1 MMIKT
6 ARPSKPDYLRRLVA
20 RALYGSAPYAWMLG
34 MRPPADLVATPAQPW
49 SGDSAR
55 GAQILKGDV
64 AFNGESRP
72 ADAHLWDTT
81 EASEAWLTALHGFTW
96 LADLHA
102 VSSDPARRRGR
113 ELMAEWI
120 DRHAGWSELAW
131 RADILAAR
139 VIAWIAE
146 HDFFCASADDAF
158 RDAYLLSLSRQVR
171 HLFRIAPGPQRG
183 VPRLVLIKA
192 TIYGAVALPNSAAR
206 LERAMALLDQEL
218 RRQIHPDGG
227 HIERNPSAQLAALR
241 VLVDIRAC
249 LTAGRK
255 EIPVTLQG
263 AIDRM
268 APALRAMRHA
278 DGGLAAFNGA
288 TGEEAWR
295 VDAVLTQA
303 DAPGR
308 APDELRYTGFQRLR
322 AGRTLIIADTGA
334 PPPEGFDRAAHAGA
348 LAFEM
353 DVGKER
359 LIVNCGAHATEGEG
373 PWALAQRATAAH
385 STLILGDTNSSE
397 IKADGTIGRRIRHM
411 TCSREAVNGAV
422 LVDASHDGY
431 QAPFGVIHR
440 RRLFLSSD
448 GHDVR
453 GEDSVTGRGG
463 CAFAVRF
470 HLHPEVSASLT
481 GTDNAVLLRLP
492 GGGGWRFQVS
502 GGTLALAESVHLGRR
517 EEVRRAEQIEVR
529 GQAADGGAV
538 IKWAFKRI
546 GDE

>member
-1 MMIKT
+1 MMAKT
-6 ARPSKPDYLRRLVA
+6 VRSIKPDHLRRLVA
-20 RALYGSAPYAWMLG
+20 HMLYGSTPYVWTLG
-34 MRPPADLVATPAQPW
+34 MRAPADLVATPAQPW

-55 GAQILKGDV
+55 GAQILKGNV
-64 AFNGESRP
+64 EFNGESHP
-72 ADAHLWDTT
+72 ADANLWDTT
-81 EASEAWLTALHGFTW
+81 ESSESWRAALHGFAW

-102 VSSDPARRRGR
+102 IGSDPARRRGR

-120 DRHAGWSELAW
+120 HRYPGWNKLAW
-131 RADILAAR
+131 RADVLATR

-146 HDFFCASADDAF
+146 HDFFCASADDIF
-158 RDAYLLSLSRQVR
+158 RDAYLLSLARQVR
-171 HLFRIAPGPQRG
+171 HLFRIAPGAQRG
-183 VPRLVLIKA
+183 VPRLVLVKA
-192 TIYGAVALPNSAAR
+192 AVYGAVALPDSAAR
-206 LERAMALLDQEL
+206 LERAMTLLDQEL

-241 VLVDIRAC
+241 TLVDIRAC

-288 TGEEAWR
+288 IGEDAWR

-308 APDELRYTGFQRLR
+308 APDELRYAGFQRLR

-334 PPPEGFDRAAHAGA
+334 PPPEGFDRSAHAGA

-359 LIVNCGAHATEGEG
+359 LVVNCGAHAAGEEGA
-373 PWALAQRATAAH
+373 WALAQRATAAH
-385 STLILGDTNSSE
+385 STVTVGDTNSSE
-397 IKADGTIGRRIRHM
+397 VRSDGTIGRRIRHV
-411 TCSREAVNGAV
+411 TCARESVNGAI

-431 QAPFGVIHR
+431 QVPFGVIHR

-453 GEDSVTGRGG
+453 GEDSLTGRGG
-463 CAFAVRF
+463 CDFALRF

-492 GGGGWRFQVS
+492 SGGGWRFQAA
-502 GGTLALAESVHLGRR
+502 GGALNLAESVHLGQRG
-517 EEVRRAEQIEVR
+517 EVRRTEQIEIR
-529 GQAADGGAV
+529 GRTDDNGAIV
-538 IKWAFKRI
+538 KWTFKRI

>member
-1 MMIKT
+1 MMGKT
-6 ARPSKPDYLRRLVA
+6 APLAKPDYVRRLVA
-20 RALYGSAPYAWMLG
+20 RMFYASAPYTWTLG
-34 MRPPADLVATPAQPW
+34 MRPPADLVATPLQPW
-49 SGDSAR
+49 SGDSTR
-55 GAQILKGDV
+55 GAQILKGNV
-64 AFNGESRP
+64 EFNGESHP
-72 ADAHLWDTT
+72 AGASLWDAIET
-81 EASEAWLTALHGFTW
+81 SESWRATLHGFAW

-102 VSSDPARRRGR
+102 IGSDPARRRGR

-120 DRHAGWSELAW
+120 LRHPGWGELTW
-131 RADILAAR
+131 RADVLASR

-171 HLFRIAPGPQRG
+171 HLFRIAPGSQRG
-183 VPRLVLIKA
+183 LPRLILVKA
-192 TIYGAVALPNSAAR
+192 AIYGAVALPNSAAR

-227 HIERNPSAQLAALR
+227 HIERNPSVQLAALR
-241 VLVDIRAC
+241 ALVDIRAC

-288 TGEEAWR
+288 AGEDTWR

-322 AGRTLIIADTGA
+322 AGRTLIIADTGP

-359 LIVNCGAHATEGEG
+359 LIVNCGAHATDGEG

-385 STLILGDTNSSE
+385 STLTVGDTNSSE
-397 IKADGTIGRRIRHM
+397 IKSDGMIGRRVRHV
-411 TCSREAVNGAV
+411 TCSREVVNGAI

-431 QAPFGVIHR
+431 QAPFGMIHR

-453 GEDSVTGRGG
+453 GEDSLIGRGV
-463 CAFAVRF
+463 CDFAARF

-492 GGGGWRFQVS
+492 SGGGWRFQVS
-502 GGTLALAESVHLGRR
+502 GGAVGLAESVHLGRR
-517 EEVRRAEQIEVR
+517 DEVRRAEQIEVR
-529 GQAADGGAV
+529 GRTNDSGAI
-538 IKWAFKRI
+538 IKWTFKRI

>member
-1 MMIKT
+1 MMAKIP
-6 ARPSKPDYLRRLVA
+6 RPAKPDYLRRLVS
-20 RALYGSAPYAWMLG
+20 RALYGSAPYAWTLG
-34 MRPPADLVATPAQPW
+34 MRPPADLVATPLQPW

-55 GAQILKGDV
+55 GAQILKGNIE
-64 AFNGESRP
+64 FNGESRP
-72 ADAHLWDTT
+72 ADASLWDAA
-81 EASEAWLTALHGFTW
+81 EISESWRATLHGFAW

-102 VSSDPARRRGR
+102 IGSDPARRRGR

-120 DRHAGWSELAW
+120 HRHPGWNELIW
-131 RADILAAR
+131 RPDVLATR

-158 RDAYLLSLSRQVR
+158 REAYLLSLSRQVR
-171 HLFRIAPGPQRG
+171 HLFRIAPGTQRG
-183 VPRLVLIKA
+183 VPRLILVKA
-192 TIYGAVALPNSAAR
+192 AIYGAVALPNSAAR

-288 TGEEAWR
+288 SGEEAWL

-334 PPPEGFDRAAHAGA
+334 PPPEGFDRATHAGA

-359 LIVNCGAHATEGEG
+359 LVVNCGAHATDGEG

-385 STLILGDTNSSE
+385 STATLGDTNSSE
-397 IKADGTIGRRIRHM
+397 IKSDGTIGRRIRHV
-411 TCSREAVNGAV
+411 TCSREAVNGAI

-431 QAPFGVIHR
+431 QAPFGMIHR
-440 RRLFLSSD
+440 RRLFLSPD

-453 GEDSVTGRGG
+453 GEDSLTGRGG
-463 CAFAVRF
+463 CDFAVRF

-492 GGGGWRFQVS
+492 GGSGWRFQAS
-502 GGTLALAESVHLGRR
+502 GGALSLAESVHLGRR
-517 EEVRRAEQIEVR
+517 DEVRRAEQIEVR
-529 GQAADGGAV
+529 GRAGESGAL